1 LREPATDPDR
11 ELILSTL
18 TESYAGPAWHGP
30 SVLEA
35 LEGIDAA
42 AAFRRPTQQRNSIWE
57 LVLHLAHGRHLL
69 TARTLDRD
77 VDSFPRAIR
86 QPWWP
91 VSPQRADT
99 AEWKAD
105 LGLLEKTHERLLQAI
120 RDATPEQL
128 ARVPAAGDQSIARQ
142 LLGMSLHD
150 TYHAG
155 QIRMLALILGQ
166 TS

>member
-1 LREPATDPDR
+1 MGQVVADR
-11 ELILSTL
+11 VGFDQ
-18 TESYAGPAWHGP
+18 AQRA
-30 SVLEA
+30 
-35 LEGIDAA
+35 DAA
-42 AAFRRPTQQRNSIWE
+42 A
-57 LVLHLAHGRHLL
+57 
-69 TARTLDRD
+69 
-77 VDSFPRAIR
+77 
-86 QPWWP
+86 
-91 VSPQRADT
+91 
-99 AEWKAD
+99 WKAD
-105 LGLLEKTHERLLQAI
+105 LALLEKTQERLLQAI